1 MAVLKNRTQN
11 NFTMISNNILRDKEL
26 TMKDRGV
33 LCTICSLPDGWDFS
47 IAGLSAIV
55 PDGVDS
61 IRRSVLNLER
71 LGYMI
76 RTKTRG
82 ANGKYTSEIEVFS
95 ERQTVLDFPSR
106 QNRHGETVTEEPS
119 RTNHDGQTVT
129 DKPTQYNTDN
139 QTKNINTDNNKSI
152 IQSKEN
158 SSKDGLRDG
167 MDEAKAYKSIVA
179 NNIKLEW
186 LLDIANNHDNT
197 EVDMVNEIYDVI
209 CDMVCYPREKVKIK
223 DTYYPWE
230 VVKSRFLKLRYEH
243 IADILN
249 RLIDSELGI
258 KNMSNY
264 LISTLYT
271 ASLVGTLELQAGL
284 HDDYLKYLRGNPYS
298 I

>member
-1 MAVLKNRTQN
+1 MAILKNKIQN

-61 IRRSVLNLER
+61 IRSSILNLEK

-106 QNRHGETVTEEPS
+106 QNRHDKTITEEPF
-119 RTNHDGQTVT
+119 RKTHDEQIMM
-129 DKPTQYNTDN
+129 DNPTQYNTN
-139 QTKNINTDNNKSI
+139 NKIMISNNDNNKSI

-158 SSKDGLRDG
+158 LCQDGLS
-167 MDEAKAYKSIVA
+167 DELNDTESNKLLVAK
-179 NNIKLEW
+179 NIKLDW
-186 LLDIANNHDNT
+186 LLNTARNNGES
-197 EVDMVNEIYDVI
+197 EVAMVNEIYDMI
-209 CDMVCYPREKVKIK
+209 CDMVCYPRDNVKIK
-223 DTYYPWE
+223 DTYYPWK
-230 VVKSRFLKLRYEH
+230 VVKDRFLKLRYDH
-243 IADILN
+243 IAEILN
-249 RLIDSELGI
+249 RLIDSKLGI

-271 ASLVGTLELQAGL
+271 ASLVGNLEIQAGL
-284 HDDYLKYLRGNPYS
+284 HDDYLKFLRGNPY
-298 I
+298 

>member
-1 MAVLKNRTQN
+1 MAILKNKIQN

-61 IRRSVLNLER
+61 IRSSILNLEK

-106 QNRHGETVTEEPS
+106 QNRHDKTITEEPF
-119 RTNHDGQTVT
+119 RKTHDEQIMM
-129 DKPTQYNTDN
+129 DNPTQYNTN
-139 QTKNINTDNNKSI
+139 NKIMISNNDNNKSI

-158 SSKDGLRDG
+158 LCQDGLS
-167 MDEAKAYKSIVA
+167 DELNDTESNKLLVAK
-179 NNIKLEW
+179 NIKLDW
-186 LLDIANNHDNT
+186 LLNTARNNGES
-197 EVDMVNEIYDVI
+197 EVAMVNEIYDMI
-209 CDMVCYPREKVKIK
+209 CDMVCYPRDKVKIK
-223 DTYYPWE
+223 DTYYPWK
-230 VVKSRFLKLRYEH
+230 VVKDRFLKLRYDH
-243 IADILN
+243 IAEILN
-249 RLIDSELGI
+249 RLIDSKLGI

-271 ASLVGTLELQAGL
+271 ASLVGNLEIQAGL
-284 HDDYLKYLRGNPYS
+284 HDDYLKFLRGNPY
-298 I
+298 

>member
-1 MAVLKNRTQN
+1 MAILKNKIQN

-61 IRRSVLNLER
+61 IRSSILNLEK

-106 QNRHGETVTEEPS
+106 QNRHDKTITEEPF
-119 RTNHDGQTVT
+119 RKTHNEQIMMDN
-129 DKPTQYNTDN
+129 PTQYNTN
-139 QTKNINTDNNKSI
+139 NKIMISNNDNNKSI

-158 SSKDGLRDG
+158 LWQDGLS
-167 MDEAKAYKSIVA
+167 DELNDTESNKLLVAK
-179 NNIKLEW
+179 NIKLDW
-186 LLDIANNHDNT
+186 LLNTARNNGES
-197 EVDMVNEIYDVI
+197 EVAMVNEIYDII
-209 CDMVCYPREKVKIK
+209 CDMVCYPRDKVKIK

-230 VVKSRFLKLRYEH
+230 VVKDRFLKLRYDH
-243 IADILN
+243 IAEILN
-249 RLIDSELGI
+249 RLIDSKLGI

-264 LISTLYT
+264 L
-271 ASLVGTLELQAGL
+271 
-284 HDDYLKYLRGNPYS
+284 KFLRGNPY
-298 I
+298 

>member
-1 MAVLKNRTQN
+1 MAILKNKIQN

-61 IRRSVLNLER
+61 IRSSILNLEK

-95 ERQTVLDFPSR
+95 ERQTVLGFPSR
-106 QNRHGETVTEEPS
+106 QNRHDKTITEEPF
-119 RTNHDGQTVT
+119 RKTHNEQIMMDN
-129 DKPTQYNTDN
+129 PTQYNTN
-139 QTKNINTDNNKSI
+139 NKIMISNNDNNKSI

-158 SSKDGLRDG
+158 LCQDGLS
-167 MDEAKAYKSIVA
+167 DELNDTESNKLLVAK
-179 NNIKLEW
+179 NIKLDW
-186 LLDIANNHDNT
+186 LLNTARNNGES
-197 EVDMVNEIYDVI
+197 EVAMVNEIYDMI
-209 CDMVCYPREKVKIK
+209 CDMVCYPRDNVKIK
-223 DTYYPWE
+223 DTYYPWK
-230 VVKSRFLKLRYEH
+230 VVKDRFLKLRYDH
-243 IADILN
+243 IAEILN
-249 RLIDSELGI
+249 RLIDSKLGI

-271 ASLVGTLELQAGL
+271 ASLVGNLEIQAGL
-284 HDDYLKYLRGNPYS
+284 HDDYLKFLRGNPY
-298 I
+298 